1 MLTQDQIEI
10 IIDTMKPYHP
20 TKIGIF
26 GSMARGDATGDS
38 DVDILYTLKDTIGLF
53 KLMRLKLSLE
63 EKLNRKVDLVSEKY
77 INPKL
82 KAYVINDL
90 RLIYGS

>member
-1 MLTQDQIEI
+1 
-10 IIDTMKPYHP
+10 
-20 TKIGIF
+20 
-26 GSMARGDATGDS
+26 MARGDATGDS